1 MLTFIPT
8 PIGNLG
14 DVSFRTIEVLKV
26 GDVILCEDTR
36 VTKKLLNLISMKLDI
51 KFPKFTFISLHS
63 HNEKHFV
70 SRSEQG
76 LNGKENQELL
86 ENNNCIYMSDAG
98 MPCVSDP
105 GSLIVGF
112 CLENNIE
119 FDVLPGAN
127 AILTAYASSGFINTT
142 FTFFGFLPHKGNDR
156 KDKLDKVLNSEHLA
170 ILYESPH
177 RLLKLLEEL
186 NEKEPS
192 RVIFLTKELTKK
204 YQTRYKGVVSEILS
218 EVKKTEIKG
227 EWVVVIENKINENSG
242 IITLEDLSELKLPP
256 KQKAKLISKL
266 TGQNI
271 KEIYN
276 ELIG

>member
-1 MLTFIPT
+1 MLTFLPT

-14 DVSFRTIEVLKV
+14 DLSFRTVEVLKAGEIV
-26 GDVILCEDTR
+26 LCEDTR
-36 VTKKLLNLISMKLDI
+36 VTKKLLNLISLKLDI
-51 KFPKFTFISLHS
+51 KFPIYNYISVHS
-63 HNEKHFV
+63 HNEKSFLT
-70 SRSEQG
+70 R
-76 LNGKENQELL
+76 ENQELL

-105 GSLIVGF
+105 GSFLVDF

-119 FDVLPGAN
+119 YDVLPGAN
-127 AILTAYASSGFINTT
+127 AILTAYASSGFPQNT

-186 NEKEPS
+186 KTKVPNRE
-192 RVIFLTKELTKK
+192 IFITKELTKK
-204 YQTRYKGVVSEILS
+204 YQTRYKDSVSNIYEQLS
-218 EVKKTEIKG
+218 KTEIKG
-227 EWVVVIENKINENSG
+227 EWVVVIEPIVNENAG
-242 IITLEDLSELKLPP
+242 IITLDDLTELKLPP

-276 ELIG
+276 DLIG

>member
-51 KFPKFTFISLHS
+51 KFPQFNFISLHS
-63 HNEKHFV
+63 HNEKAF
-70 SRSEQG
+70 
-76 LNGKENQELL
+76 LTKENQELL
-86 ENNNCIYMSDAG
+86 ENNSCIYMSDAG

-105 GSLIVGF
+105 GSLLVDF
-112 CLENNIE
+112 CLENKIE

-127 AILTAYASSGFINTT
+127 AILTAYASSGFTQNATT

-156 KDKLDKVLNSEHLA
+156 KDKLDRVLNSDHLA

-204 YQTRYKGVVSEILS
+204 FQTRYKGEVSQVLN

-227 EWVVVIENKINENSG
+227 EWVVEIENKVNENRG
-242 IITLEDLSELKLPP
+242 TITLEDISELKLPP